1 MLNFGLALSNG
12 LRRDGETNF
21 TDKTSGMLWA
31 CFAYSELMDGNA
43 VGAEKALLQAKLTA
57 ERFDA
62 NPNYSAAAIRFVSCD
77 ESASAYDDIGATAAE
92 GVRNTVSSLESAE
105 LTKIWERV
113 NNDEKRSN
121 KE

>member
-1 MLNFGLALSNG
+1 MQEGINSFG
-12 LRRDGETNF
+12 NF
-21 TDKTSGMLWA
+21 TAGIVQRKHKTTQLQNENEELNNEVDK
-31 CFAYSELMDGNA
+31 
-43 VGAEKALLQAKLTA
+43 LQAKLTA

-77 ESASAYDDIGATAAE
+77 ESASAYGDIGATAAE
-92 GVRNTVSSLESAE
+92 GVRNTVCSLESAE

>member
-1 MLNFGLALSNG
+1 M
-12 LRRDGETNF
+12 
-21 TDKTSGMLWA
+21 
-31 CFAYSELMDGNA
+31 
-43 VGAEKALLQAKLTA
+43 TA

-62 NPNYSAAAIRFVSCD
+62 NPNYSAAAIRFVSSD

-92 GVRNTVSSLESAE
+92 GVLNTVYSLENAE

>member
-1 MLNFGLALSNG
+1 MTSLFNLNGKVAIVTG
-12 LRRDGETNF
+12 AA
-21 TDKTSGMLWA
+21 SGI
-31 CFAYSELMDGNA
+31 G
-43 VGAEKALLQAKLTA
+43 
-57 ERFDA
+57 R
-62 NPNYSAAAIRFVSCD
+62 AAAIRFVSCD

-92 GVRNTVSSLESAE
+92 GVRNTVYSLESAE

>member
-1 MLNFGLALSNG
+1 MQTRITARQRSALF
-12 LRRDGETNF
+12 R
-21 TDKTSGMLWA
+21 
-31 CFAYSELMDGNA
+31 
-43 VGAEKALLQAKLTA
+43 
-57 ERFDA
+57 
-62 NPNYSAAAIRFVSCD
+62 D

-92 GVRNTVSSLESAE
+92 GVRNTVCSLESAE